1 MGLMDVL
8 TGMNNGPRGGGSLG
22 ADGRGGMSPIIVA
35 ALGLLA
41 YKAVKG
47 IGAPQQPAS
56 QPPTAPARSSG
67 SLGDILGSLGLGG
80 ARGST
85 GAGGLEGVLS
95 GGLGDLVRQFQAAG
109 RGDVANTWVSTGENK
124 PIESQDLEKVLTPEQ
139 IDFLTQKTGMSR
151 SELLN
156 GLSEKLPQVV
166 DRLTPQGRIP
176 APHELEQV

>member
-109 RGDVANTWVSTGENK
+109 RGDVANTLFPPGRT
-124 PIESQDLEKVLTPEQ
+124 
-139 IDFLTQKTGMSR
+139 SR
-151 SELLN
+151 SN
-156 GLSEKLPQVV
+156 RRTS
-166 DRLTPQGRIP
+166 RRC
-176 APHELEQV
+176 